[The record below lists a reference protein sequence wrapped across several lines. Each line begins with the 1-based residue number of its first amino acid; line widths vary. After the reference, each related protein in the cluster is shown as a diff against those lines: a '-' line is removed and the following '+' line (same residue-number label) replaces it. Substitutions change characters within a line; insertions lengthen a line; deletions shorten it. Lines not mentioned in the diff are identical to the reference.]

1 LKGHVNGALNNGA
14 MPDEIVSFPQFEPR
28 LEKGP

>member
-1 LKGHVNGALNNGA
+1 VNGALNNGA

-28 LEKGP
+28 LKKGP